1 MNNMM
6 SRYPE
11 FSVSLLG
18 SLVAIGWTGMAH
30 GEEYQFDPSLFQGT
44 PYDVNLAQFGARDVM
59 PGNYRVDVYVNNTLA
74 ASGSDVEFRNSA
86 QSGTTDNCL

>member
-30 GEEYQFDPSLFQGT
+30 GEE
-44 PYDVNLAQFGARDVM
+44 
-59 PGNYRVDVYVNNTLA
+59 
-74 ASGSDVEFRNSA
+74 
-86 QSGTTDNCL
+86 

>member
-30 GEEYQFDPSLFQGT
+30 GEEYQFDPSLF
-44 PYDVNLAQFGARDVM
+44 GARPM
-59 PGNYRVDVYVNNTLA
+59 TSTWRSLGRETSCPATIALM
-74 ASGSDVEFRNSA
+74 SM
-86 QSGTTDNCL
+86 